1 MRVSSPAISIA
12 VSLSLNFLGCAG
24 ISTAQIS
31 PTNPAQALPHSDVP
45 AVEIP
50 QSDRTTTTTDTNL
63 FVLATDVQ
71 IVGASE
77 ELAEIVRNTIKTRAG
92 EDTNDRQLQADV
104 QAILATGLFTNARA
118 NTTTNAAG
126 VEVVYTVEPIVI
138 QSLQLTNAQVLTP
151 DVATKL
157 FQPQLGSVISPST
170 ISQSVKKINQWYATN
185 GYVAAK
191 VLAVHPSSLG
201 VLTVDVIEPIVNSV
215 TFRFLNRDGKS
226 TNAQGEAIAGRTK
239 EEFLRRE
246 VNVKPGDVL
255 SDRAVEEDL
264 RQLYRTGLFRTVN
277 VVLQNKSKQVDVI
290 YDLTEKSTRN
300 IGGGGGYD
308 DDTGIYVNLDY
319 QDFNFGGINDSVGI
333 DVQASRRELQ
343 FATNFTSPYRASE
356 PNRLGYQINAFR
368 RRGTSQ
374 TFDGD
379 IDLPNGSNPRE
390 GRFGGGISVQ
400 RPINNWQASLGF
412 NYTRV
417 SIRDRDGNISPTD
430 ELGNPLSFSGTGID
444 DILALSFSAIKDE
457 RNDPQNPTQGSIISF
472 STEQSIPFGEGN
484 IAMNRLRANYIQYVP
499 VELLG
504 TKDQEVLAINL
515 QGGTTIGDLPPYEA
529 FNLGGLNSVRAYG
542 EGEVGSGRSYVL
554 ASAEYRFPIFR
565 PVGGVLFADFAS
577 DLGSGDTVLGE
588 PAIVR
593 SKPGYGFAYGAG
605 LRIESPIGLLRADF
619 GINNRGDSQV
629 QFGIGQRF

>member
-1 MRVSSPAISIA
+1 MRVSSPAILIA
-12 VSLSLNFLGCAG
+12 VSLSLNLGCAG
-24 ISTAQIS
+24 ISVAQIS
-31 PTNPAQALPHSDVP
+31 PTNLPQALPHSDVP

-50 QSDRTTTTTDTNL
+50 QSDRTTTTDDTNL

-151 DVATKL
+151 DVSTKL

-226 TNAQGEAIAGRTK
+226 TNAQGEAITGRTK

-246 VNVKPGDVL
+246 VKIKPGDVL

-343 FATNFTSPYRASE
+343 FATNFTSPYRTSE

-504 TKDQEVLAINL
+504 TKDQEVLAFNL

>member
-1 MRVSSPAISIA
+1 MRVSSPAILIA
-12 VSLSLNFLGCAG
+12 VNLSLNLGCAG

-31 PTNPAQALPHSDVP
+31 PTNPPQALLHSDIP

-50 QSDRTTTTTDTNL
+50 QSDRLTTEDTNL

-77 ELAEIVRNTIKTRAG
+77 ELAGIVRNTIKTRAG

-118 NTTTNAAG
+118 NTTINTAG
-126 VEVVYTVEPIVI
+126 VEVTYTVEPIVI

-157 FQPQLGSVISPST
+157 FQPQLGTVISPST

-191 VLAVHPSSLG
+191 VLTVRPNSSGL
-201 VLTVDVIEPIVNSV
+201 LTVDVTEGIVNSV

-246 VNVKPGDVL
+246 VKIKPGDVL
-255 SDRAVEEDL
+255 SDHAVEEDL

-333 DVQASRRELQ
+333 DVQVSRRELQ

-390 GRFGGGISVQ
+390 GRFGGSISVQ
-400 RPINNWQASLGF
+400 RPINDWQASLGF

-499 VELLG
+499 IELLG
-504 TKDQEVLAINL
+504 TKDQEVLAFNL

>member
-1 MRVSSPAISIA
+1 MRVSVTAIWTLAAI
-12 VSLSLNFLGCAG
+12 VNLNLSWVEISAAQNLPTDLNA
-24 ISTAQIS
+24 
-31 PTNPAQALPHSDVP
+31 PAQA
-45 AVEIP
+45 EIP
-50 QSDRTTTTTDTNL
+50 PSDRPTDL
-63 FVLATDVQ
+63 FVLATEVQ

-77 ELAEIVRNTIKTRAG
+77 ELQALIRDTIKTRPG
-92 EDTNDRQLQADV
+92 EDTTTRQLQADV
-104 QAILATGLFTNARA
+104 KAILATGLFTNARVE
-118 NTTTNAAG
+118 TNSSAAG
-126 VEVVYTVEPIVI
+126 ISVIYQVEPIVVR
-138 QSLQLTNAQVLTP
+138 SLQLANAQVLTP
-151 DVATKL
+151 DIATKL
-157 FQPQLGSVISPST
+157 FQVQLGNT
-170 ISQSVKKINQWYATN
+170 IDPNAINQSVEKIKQWYARN

-191 VLAVHPSSLG
+191 VLSIRPTPEG
-201 VLTVDVIEPIVNSV
+201 VLIVDVAEGIVNSV
-215 TFRFLNRDGKS
+215 SFRFLNRDGKA
-226 TNAQGEAIAGRTK
+226 TNAEGEPIVGRTK
-239 EEFLRRE
+239 LEFLQRE
-246 VNVKPGDVL
+246 VKIESGDVL

-264 RQLYRTGLFRTVN
+264 RQLYRTGLFRAVN
-277 VVLQNKSKQVDVI
+277 VDIQDDARQVNVI
-290 YDLTEKSTRN
+290 YDLTEKPTRN

-308 DDTGIYVNLDY
+308 DDTGIYVELDY

-333 DVQASRRELQ
+333 DIQASRRELE

-356 PNRLGYQINAFR
+356 PNRLGYQLTAFR
-368 RRGTSQ
+368 QRGTSQ
-374 TFDGD
+374 TFDGI

-400 RPINNWQASLGF
+400 RPINDWQASLGF

-444 DILALSFSAIKDE
+444 DILAFSFSATKDE
-457 RNDPQNPTQGSIISF
+457 RNDPKNPTQGSVISF

-484 IAMNRLRANYIQYVP
+484 IAMNRLRANYIQYIP
-499 VELLG
+499 VEILG
-504 TKDQEVLAINL
+504 TSDREVIAFNL

-588 PAIVR
+588 PAVVR
-593 SKPGYGFAYGAG
+593 SKPGSGFSYGAG
-605 LRIESPIGLLRADF
+605 LRIDSPIGLIRADF
-619 GINNRGDSQV
+619 GINNRGESQV

>member
-1 MRVSSPAISIA
+1 MRVSDPAISIA
-12 VSLSLNFLGCAG
+12 VSLSLNLGCAG

-31 PTNPAQALPHSDVP
+31 PTNPPQALPHSDVP

-50 QSDRTTTTTDTNL
+50 QSDRPTTEDPNL

-92 EDTNDRQLQADV
+92 EDTRSLQLQADV
-104 QAILATGLFTNARA
+104 QAILATGLFTNAWA
-118 NTTTNAAG
+118 NTTINPAG
-126 VEVVYTVEPIVI
+126 VDVVYTVEPIVI

-151 DVATKL
+151 DIATKL
-157 FQPQLGSVISPST
+157 FQPQLGTVISPST
-170 ISQSVKKINQWYATN
+170 INQSVKKINQWYATN

-191 VLAVHPSSLG
+191 VLAVSPSSSG
-201 VLTVDVIEPIVNSV
+201 VLTVDVTEPIVNSV

-226 TNAQGEAIAGRTK
+226 TNAQGKPIAGRTK

-246 VNVKPGDVL
+246 VKIKPGDVL
-255 SDRAVEEDL
+255 RDRAVEEDL

-277 VVLQNKSKQVDVI
+277 VVLQDKSKQVDVI

-400 RPINNWQASLGF
+400 RPINDWQASLGF

-499 VELLG
+499 IELLG

-565 PVGGVLFADFAS
+565 PVGGVLFADFAT